1 MRRELVLEPGLS
13 CVRRRRWSILVAHRS
28 LKAVLGLAAALL
40 PAACLA
46 LCAGA
51 IWLTPSQVLAALADA
66 GPPGLQLLV
75 NELRLPRT
83 IAGLLAGAALGA
95 AGCLV
100 QALSRNRLATPD
112 MLGVSDGATLGIFVG
127 LVAGSTGLMGPWW
140 SGPLGALAALAV
152 LVLAAG
158 RMDRRGHAVLV
169 VGIGVASLLRAITE
183 LALSRQELMHAS
195 ALYAWSVGS
204 LAGRGYAAA
213 LPLAAGLV
221 LLLPPALM
229 LSRPLALLRLG
240 PDTAAA
246 LGVPVR
252 ATQWTALLLAVL
264 LAGLAVGV
272 CGPIA
277 FVALAAPF
285 IASRLEGA
293 QRIGLASAALAGALL
308 VTAADTLG
316 RVVLEGAEL
325 PAGVICNLLGG
336 PFLLWILLTERS
348 GESD

>member
-1 MRRELVLEPGLS
+1 MKLALALVPM
-13 CVRRRRWSILVAHRS
+13 
-28 LKAVLGLAAALL
+28 VL
-40 PAACLA
+40 LA

-51 IWLTPSQVLAALADA
+51 SWVTPAQVLTALSGA
-66 GPPGLQLLV
+66 GPGGLQLLV
-75 NELRLPRT
+75 GELRLPRVV
-83 IAGLLAGAALGA
+83 AGLLAGAALGA
-95 AGCLV
+95 GGCLV

-127 LVAGSTGLMGPWW
+127 LIAGATGLMGPWW

-158 RMDRRGHAVLV
+158 RMDSRGHAVLV

-213 LPLAAGLV
+213 LPLAIGLA
-221 LLLPPALM
+221 LLLPPAML
-229 LSRPLALLRLG
+229 LSRRLELLRLG
-240 PDTAAA
+240 VDSAAS

-285 IASRLEGA
+285 IACR
-293 QRIGLASAALAGALL
+293 QRVAVGSAALAGALL
-308 VTAADTLG
+308 VAAADTVG

-336 PFLLWILLTERS
+336 PFLLWILLTERT